1 MVIKCIKSIKMKKNN
16 MKFFKN
22 IILSLFLFFGSIN
35 ALLTQESFILN
46 YEDVDIKK
54 VTQDIAQFSKKTI
67 ILDPRVKGRITIY
80 SNANLDRRQVWDVYL
95 RTIQVNGFSAIS
107 ENGFVRIVPE
117 NEATRDENTSSVS
130 SSGDY
135 QTLVIPLI
143 NRSTE
148 EVLPMIKP
156 ITGRQSHLS
165 SIPSINSILIVD
177 RFSNVQRINDL
188 IKDLDKNNAAKISII
203 KLNNLSSIE
212 AVRILDKLKAQNNPT
227 INKFI
232 AIPFNPSNSVIV
244 SANEYVTN
252 NINETLKSLDEDVK
266 TDDSIDVVYLKYAKS
281 ADIAAILNSVSS
293 GFIPDND
300 GAKTVITH
308 HEKTNSLII
317 SSAEANLATI
327 RNIISQLDIRRAQVL
342 VEAIIVELS
351 ETAASS
357 LGVETVFNGTDKD
370 SVPIGVTRFGG
381 SGPDLLTIIGSS
393 ADETDVNLSTTASAS
408 LLNTQGLIAGFGD
421 LTPGKDNF
429 VGIINA
435 ISQDSNSNILATPS
449 LMAMDNELATSIIG
463 QEIPITTGES
473 LGTNNANPFRTTSRQ
488 EVGIKLEVTPQ
499 INEGS
504 SVVMQIKIEVS
515 GVAGVPMSGIDI
527 ITNKRAIETTALVD
541 NNQII
546 VLGGLVD
553 EDKQDTVSKVP
564 LLGSV
569 PILGR
574 LFQSSSSTTV
584 KKNLMVF
591 LRPTIIT
598 DSESAMST
606 SSDKYNYIKARQM
619 LTGES
624 QQLID
629 LTNPKD

>member
-1 MVIKCIKSIKMKKNN
+1 MQTFNK
-16 MKFFKN
+16 
-22 IILSLFLFFGSIN
+22 ILLVLMFSFGSIHS
-35 ALLTQESFILN
+35 LYSQDSFILN

-80 SNANLDRRQVWDVYL
+80 SNANLNRIQVWDVYL
-95 RTIQVNGFSAIS
+95 RTIQVNGFSAIVEDS
-107 ENGFVRIVPE
+107 FVRVVPE
-117 NEATRDENTSSVS
+117 NEATRDKNASSE

-135 QTLVIPLI
+135 QTVVLPLF

-148 EVLPMIKP
+148 EILPMIKP

-165 SIPSINSILIVD
+165 SIPSVNSILLVD
-177 RFSNVQRINDL
+177 RVSNVERISNL
-188 IKDLDKNNAAKISII
+188 IKDLDKNNTAKITIL
-203 KLNNLSSIE
+203 KLDNLSSIE

-232 AIPFNPSNSVIV
+232 AIPFSPSNSVIV
-244 SANEYVTN
+244 SANEFVTA
-252 NINETLKSLDEDVK
+252 NIKDTLKSLDGDVK
-266 TDDSIDVVYLKYAKS
+266 SDDSIDVIYLKYAKS
-281 ADIAAILNSVSS
+281 ADIASILNSISG
-293 GFIPDND
+293 GFIPDAD
-300 GAKTVITH
+300 GIKTVITH
-308 HEKTNSLII
+308 HEKTNSLIV
-317 SSAEANLATI
+317 SSAEANLGTI
-327 RNIISQLDIRRAQVL
+327 RNIISKLDIRRAQVL

-351 ETAASS
+351 ETAAKN
-357 LGVETVFNGTDKD
+357 LGIETIFNGTDKD
-370 SVPIGVTRFGG
+370 SVPIGITRFGG
-381 SGPDLLTIIGSS
+381 SGPDLLSIVGSA
-393 ADETDVNLSTTASAS
+393 ADSTDVTLSTTASAS

-435 ISQDSNSNILATPS
+435 ISQDSNSNILSTPS
-449 LMAMDNELATSIIG
+449 IMAMDNELATSIIG

-504 SVVMQIKIEVS
+504 SVVLQIKIEVS

-553 EDKQDTVSKVP
+553 EDTQDSISKVPFLGSVP
-564 LLGSV
+564 LLGK
-569 PILGR
+569 

-598 DSESAMST
+598 DSNSANTT
-606 SSDKYNYIKARQM
+606 SNKKYNYIKARQI
-619 LTGES
+619 LAGES
-624 QQLID
+624 TKLID
-629 LTNPKD
+629 LTESQD

>member
-1 MVIKCIKSIKMKKNN
+1 MVKKCIESIKMIIIN
-16 MKFFKN
+16 MNFFRK
-22 IILSLFLFFGSIN
+22 IIFSLFLFFGSVNI
-35 ALLTQESFILN
+35 LISQESFILN

-80 SNANLDRRQVWDVYL
+80 SNANLDRNQVWDVYL

-107 ENGFVRIVPE
+107 ENSFVRIVPD
-117 NEATRDENTSSVS
+117 NEATRDENTSTIS

-135 QTLVIPLI
+135 QTLVIPLL

-293 GFIPDND
+293 GFIPSDD
-300 GAKTVITH
+300 GIKTVITH

-317 SSAEANLATI
+317 SSAESNLATI
-327 RNIISQLDIRRAQVL
+327 KNIISQLDIRRAQVL

-351 ETAASS
+351 ETAANS

-381 SGPDLLTIIGSS
+381 SGPDLLSIIGSS
-393 ADETDVNLSTTASAS
+393 ADETDINLSTTAFAS

-515 GVAGVPMSGIDI
+515 GVAGVPLSGIDI

-553 EDKQDTVSKVP
+553 EDTQDTVSKVP
-564 LLGSV
+564 FLGSV
-569 PILGR
+569 PIIGR

-598 DSESAMST
+598 DSESAIST

-619 LTGES
+619 LSGES

-629 LTNPKD
+629 LTNSKD

>member
-1 MVIKCIKSIKMKKNN
+1 MAIKCIELIMMKKNS

-22 IILSLFLFFGSIN
+22 TILSLFLFFGSVN
-35 ALLTQESFILN
+35 VLLAQESFILN

-177 RFSNVQRINDL
+177 RSSNVQRINDL

-598 DSESAMST
+598 DAESSMSA

>member
-1 MVIKCIKSIKMKKNN
+1 

-22 IILSLFLFFGSIN
+22 IILSLFLFFGSVN
-35 ALLTQESFILN
+35 VLLAQESFILN

-107 ENGFVRIVPE
+107 ENGFVRIVPD

-177 RFSNVQRINDL
+177 RSSNVQRINDL

-598 DSESAMST
+598 DSESAMSA

-624 QQLID
+624 QQPID

>member
-1 MVIKCIKSIKMKKNN
+1 MTKKLLLIYFLLIGSVNN
-16 MKFFKN
+16 V
-22 IILSLFLFFGSIN
+22 LS
-35 ALLTQESFILN
+35 QETFILN

-67 ILDPRVKGRITIY
+67 ILDPRVKGKITIY
-80 SNANLDRRQVWDVYL
+80 SNANLNREQVWDVYL

-107 ENGFVRIVPE
+107 ESGFVRVVPE
-117 NEATRDENTSSVS
+117 NEATRDNNISSIS

-177 RFSNVQRINDL
+177 RVSNVERINKL
-188 IKDLDKNNAAKISII
+188 ISDLDKNNTAKISIT
-203 KLNNLSSIE
+203 KLTNLSSIE
-212 AVRILDKLKAQNNPT
+212 DVRILDKLKAQNNPT
-227 INKFI
+227 INKFV
-232 AIPFNPSNSVIV
+232 AIPFSPSNSIII
-244 SANEYVTN
+244 SANEYVTA
-252 NINETLKSLDEDVK
+252 NINQTLKSLDRDVK
-266 TDDSIDVVYLKYAKS
+266 SDDSIDVVYLKYAKS

-293 GFIPDND
+293 GFIPDAD

-327 RNIISQLDIRRAQVL
+327 RNVISQLDIRRAQVL

-351 ETAASS
+351 ETAADS
-357 LGVETVFNGTDKD
+357 LGIETIFNGTDKD
-370 SVPIGVTRFGG
+370 SVPIGITRFGG
-381 SGPDLLTIIGSS
+381 SGPDLLSIVGSV
-393 ADETDVNLSTTASAS
+393 ADETDVNMSTNASAS
-408 LLNTQGLIAGFGD
+408 LSNTQGLIAGFGD
-421 LTPGKDNF
+421 LTPGSDNF

-435 ISQDSNSNILATPS
+435 IAQDSNSNILSTPS
-449 LMAMDNELATSIIG
+449 LLAMDNELASSIIG

-504 SVVMQIKIEVS
+504 SVVLQIKIEVS

-553 EDKQDTVSKVP
+553 EDTQDSVSKVP
-564 LLGSV
+564 LLGSL
-569 PILGR
+569 PILGK

-598 DSESAMST
+598 DSETAISA

-619 LTGES
+619 LSDES

-629 LTNPKD
+629 LTSPKN